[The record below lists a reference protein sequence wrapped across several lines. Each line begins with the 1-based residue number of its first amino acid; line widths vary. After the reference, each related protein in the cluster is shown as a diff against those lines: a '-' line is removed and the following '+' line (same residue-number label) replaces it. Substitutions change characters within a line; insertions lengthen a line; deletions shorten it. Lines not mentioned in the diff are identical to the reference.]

1 MERRNFLVTSGLLAA
16 FSALSPI
23 ASISI
28 PVSQMTGTSENLMP
42 VLLPAMPPLEHKG
55 GMDLRVWMRSAMTN
69 GLFSSVECAV
79 APKLMGPAPHH
90 HLELDEIMYVIEGT
104 ASVLVGKEV
113 VEVHAGGWHLRP
125 RLITHTFWNASDKP
139 LRFVDMYF
147 NQPFE
152 EYLERVFHE
161 LTPENGYPQGSEK
174 KNKEISALT
183 EKFGVVHLPDA
194 WEERKAIAARYG
206 LK

>member
-1 MERRNFLVTSGLLAA
+1 MERRNFLMTTGLFAA
-16 FSALSPI
+16 YSALSPLTSG
-23 ASISI
+23 ASANSSL
-28 PVSQMTGTSENLMP
+28 PE
-42 VLLPAMPPLEHKG
+42 LLKPTLLQGLPPLDNKG
-55 GMDLRVWMRSAMTN
+55 GMDIRVWVRSAMTA

-90 HLELDEIMYVIEGT
+90 HLELDELMFVLEGT
-104 ASVLVGKEV
+104 ASVLVGEEV
-113 VEVHAGGWHLRP
+113 VEVQAGGWHLRP

-161 LTPENGYPQGSEK
+161 LTPENGYTNGSEK
-174 KNKEISALT
+174 KNKEISLLAK
-183 EKFGVVHLPDA
+183 KFGLVHLADA
-194 WEERKAIAARYG
+194 WEKRKEIADKYG